1 LYSRLRFLTSAC
13 LIAFGTVVVA
23 GAIGVLPALIE
34 RLSVVE
40 VSPSCTSEIQLPWGR
55 TCSSQRDTT
64 SVAARNPGRDVQVA
78 DHPDLDQV
86 VTVEPPQSSQNT
98 GSAAT
103 EFMQPRAAVAPVQQ
117 LASAPP
123 GTEEATQATPTAQ
136 APTVAPS
143 AQAAPIAPLVKPKP
157 RSVKKV
163 ARREPSSERRRD
175 EALSTVRRFGG
186 NNVREI
192 PVDAYAADGAPR
204 RVIIIRPTSIQ
215 DVYYYYGRR

>member
-40 VSPSCTSEIQLPWGR
+40 VSPSCTGEIQLPWGR

>member
-1 LYSRLRFLTSAC
+1 MYSRLRFLTSAC

-40 VSPSCTSEIQLPWGR
+40 VSPSCTGEIQLPWGR

-123 GTEEATQATPTAQ
+123 GTEEAPQAVPTAQ

>member
-40 VSPSCTSEIQLPWGR
+40 VSPSCTSEIQLSWGR
-55 TCSSQRDTT
+55 TCSSQPDTP
-64 SVAARNPGRDVQVA
+64 SVAARYPGRDVQVA
-78 DHPDLDQV
+78 DHPGVDQV
-86 VTVEPPQSSQNT
+86 ATVEPRQSSQNT

-123 GTEEATQATPTAQ
+123 GTEEAPQAVPTAQ

>member
-1 LYSRLRFLTSAC
+1 
-13 LIAFGTVVVA
+13 
-23 GAIGVLPALIE
+23 
-34 RLSVVE
+34 
-40 VSPSCTSEIQLPWGR
+40 
-55 TCSSQRDTT
+55 
-64 SVAARNPGRDVQVA
+64 
-78 DHPDLDQV
+78 
-86 VTVEPPQSSQNT
+86 
-98 GSAAT
+98 
-103 EFMQPRAAVAPVQQ
+103 M
-117 LASAPP
+117 
-123 GTEEATQATPTAQ
+123 EEAPQATPTAQ

>member
-1 LYSRLRFLTSAC
+1 MYSRLRFLTSAC

-40 VSPSCTSEIQLPWGR
+40 VSPSCTGEIQLPWGR

-215 DVYYYYGRR
+215 DVYYYYRR